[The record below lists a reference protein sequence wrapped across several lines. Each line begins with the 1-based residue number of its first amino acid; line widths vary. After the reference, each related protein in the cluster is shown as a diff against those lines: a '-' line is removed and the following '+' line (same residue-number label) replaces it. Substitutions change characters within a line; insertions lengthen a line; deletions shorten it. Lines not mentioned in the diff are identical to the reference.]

1 MRNGGSH
8 SRAMASALAGLAVL
22 GLMLASVP
30 AVQAGQDLQASRGQD
45 SSERPRGDDSERP
58 RGQDRRA

>member
-45 SSERPRGDDSERP
+45 SERPRGDDSERP
-58 RGQDRRA
+58 RDHDRA